1 MKKPVLVWEII
12 GMLFIILLGSF
23 LHFAFELS
31 GEFIPLAGIAAVN
44 ESTFEHLKLGF
55 WPALFFGLIEYNF
68 IKDSANNFLVAKFVS
83 ASLIPLSIIGLFY
96 LYSTILG
103 TDLFILDILIF
114 IVSVIIGQ
122 IGSYKVL
129 KSNKLDSKW
138 TKISIVGLVI
148 LLIIFPLFTFYPPQ
162 MFIFQDPVSGG
173 YGII

>member
-1 MKKPVLVWEII
+1 MKKPILVWEIV

-31 GEFIPLAGIAAVN
+31 GEFIPLAAIAAVN

-55 WPALFFGLIEYNF
+55 WPALFFALIEYNF

-83 ASLIPLSIIGLFY
+83 ASLIPVSIIALFY

-114 IVSVIIGQ
+114 IISVIVGQ

-129 KSNKLDSKW
+129 ESDKLDSKW
-138 TKISIVGLVI
+138 TKMSIAGLAI

-162 MFIFQDPVSGG
+162 MFIFQDPISGG